1 LGAKKLSLTGKA
13 FYQPNGQNSFPV
25 NKPSLP
31 SVIINPVPQPQ
42 IRYIM
47 VQHPQFDTL
56 VKEFTALRA
65 MYNDLL
71 MKFA

>member
-1 LGAKKLSLTGKA
+1 
-13 FYQPNGQNSFPV
+13 
-25 NKPSLP
+25 
-31 SVIINPVPQPQ
+31 
-42 IRYIM
+42 M